1 MIVYILLEDA
11 HFETNIEGV
20 YSTVQKAKDAAEKRR
35 NTPGEK
41 HLITIRGYEIDKEEQ
56 LAKQRTN

>member
-1 MIVYILLEDA
+1 MIVYVLLEDA

-20 YSTVQKAKDAAEKRR
+20 YSTVQKAKDAAEKLK

-41 HLITIRGYEIDKEEQ
+41 HMVTVYGFEVDEEENRFR
-56 LAKQRTN
+56 KGTN